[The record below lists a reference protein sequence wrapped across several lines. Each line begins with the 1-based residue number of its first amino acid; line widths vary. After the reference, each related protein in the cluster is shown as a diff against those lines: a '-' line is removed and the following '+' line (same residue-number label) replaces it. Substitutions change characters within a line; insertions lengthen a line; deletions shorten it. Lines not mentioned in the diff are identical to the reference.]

1 MTGLNE
7 RESELQNTRQN
18 LNEQQFDSFEFKM
31 AQKRVSDLEA
41 HLDKLLES
49 TADQRKKIEDYEEQI
64 ESMTKKFERLQMTSD
79 RKSERIAELEIN
91 KTKLE
96 RDLTYM
102 TDKKKQFEAEAGELA
117 DTLVKR
123 NAKISDLE
131 T

>member
-64 ESMTKKFERLQMTSD
+64 ESMTTKFERLQMTSD

>member
-64 ESMTKKFERLQMTSD
+64 ESMTTKFERL
-79 RKSERIAELEIN
+79 
-91 KTKLE
+91 
-96 RDLTYM
+96 
-102 TDKKKQFEAEAGELA
+102 
-117 DTLVKR
+117 
-123 NAKISDLE
+123 
-131 T
+131 

>member
-64 ESMTKKFERLQMTSD
+64 ENMTTKFERLQMTSD

-123 NAKISDLE
+123 NAKINDLE

>member
-1 MTGLNE
+1 
-7 RESELQNTRQN
+7 
-18 LNEQQFDSFEFKM
+18 
-31 AQKRVSDLEA
+31 
-41 HLDKLLES
+41 
-49 TADQRKKIEDYEEQI
+49 
-64 ESMTKKFERLQMTSD
+64 MTSD